1 MPGLDLT
8 PTPGRRALVTVPSG
22 GRRRSAVL
30 YVPAAAPGGPLPLV
44 LTLHGSGS
52 GAAEQMTLSGLEAL
66 ADRRGIAVVAPEG
79 AIRVAAGFAWNVPH
93 IAGVPGLRVEVDQAP
108 DDERFLLD
116 LVDALAS
123 AGIADPERVYATG
136 LSGGGRMVCQL
147 AADHPDRLAGIA
159 PVAGLRAGAPLG
171 SNPLIVDPA
180 TFRPATG
187 VPVIAFH
194 GTQDPVNPFDGGGA
208 PYWGYPVLT
217 ALERWA
223 EANGCA
229 PEPVE
234 EHLTEHVSSL
244 AYAPAGADGGGAGRG
259 TGRTRAV
266 LYVVEGGGHT
276 WPGSR
281 YPFPAELGPVTGE
294 IDATDVIWEFFESLD
309 AAT

>member
-1 MPGLDLT
+1 MKLERNRITL
-8 PTPGRRALVTVPSG
+8 LSG

-30 YVPAAAPGGPLPLV
+30 YAPAAAPGGPLPLV

-52 GAAEQMTLSGLEAL
+52 GAAEQMTLSGLEDL
-66 ADRRGIAVVAPEG
+66 ADRHGVAVVAPEG
-79 AIRVAAGFAWNVPH
+79 AIRVAGGFAWNVPH
-93 IAGVPGLRVEVDQAP
+93 VTDVAGAP

-116 LVDALAS
+116 VIDAVVA
-123 AGIADPERVYATG
+123 AGVADPGRVYATG
-136 LSGGGRMVCQL
+136 LSGGGRMVSQL

-159 PVAGLRAGAPLG
+159 PVAGLRAGAPLA
-171 SNPLIVDPA
+171 SDPRVPDPA
-180 TFRPATG
+180 TFPVGRSRHRP
-187 VPVIAFH
+187 VPVISFH

-223 EANGCA
+223 QANGCA

-244 AYAPAGADGGGAGRG
+244 AYAPAGAGGRGAGRA
-259 TGRTRAV
+259 TAV

-276 WPGSR
+276 WPGSA
-281 YPFPAELGPVTGE
+281 YPFPADLGHVTDEVG
-294 IDATDVIWEFFESLD
+294 ATEVMWAFFAALD
-309 AAT
+309 PLT

>member
-1 MPGLDLT
+1 MP
-8 PTPGRRALVTVPSG
+8 A
-22 GRRRSAVL
+22 SA
-30 YVPAAAPGGPLPLV
+30 PDGPLPLV

-66 ADRRGIAVVAPEG
+66 AEQRGIAVVAPEG
-79 AIRVAAGFAWNVPH
+79 AIRVASGFAWNVPH
-93 IAGVPGLRVEVDQAP
+93 VTDVAGAP
-108 DDERFLLD
+108 DDQRFLLD
-116 LVDALAS
+116 VIDAVVA
-123 AGIADPERVYATG
+123 AGVADPARLYATG

-171 SNPLIVDPA
+171 SNHLIPDPA
-180 TFRPATG
+180 TFRPGSG

-217 ALERWA
+217 ALATWA
-223 EANGCA
+223 QANACA

-244 AYAPAGADGGGAGRG
+244 AYAPAGADGRG
-259 TGRTRAV
+259 TGRATTV
-266 LYVVEGGGHT
+266 LYVVESGGHT
-276 WPGSR
+276 WPGSQ
-281 YPFPAELGPVTGE
+281 YPFPTDLGPVTDE
-294 IDATDVIWEFFESLD
+294 IDATEVMWDFFEGL
-309 AAT
+309 AEPR